1 MASENLLHPLAE
13 ALGTS
18 DEMLRLY
25 FAVIGL
31 VLLGIG
37 FHSKGERRG
46 SIAAPGWIMLG
57 FYFFLD
63 TPHYVEISDPVLI
76 LMSAAALPLSI
87 AVAVW
92 EVRTERERVD
102 EPALEWFRGCTFWA
116 AAPYLLVSWVPN
128 IAVAVV
134 WFTAWQ
140 GVIFLRASGVADL
153 SLGET
158 HVNYGDGSIGLFS
171 EFQGNPWLYL
181 EPLGEGG
188 FFIPI
193 LSEGGGSAGISIILA
208 CSALQSMI
216 VFVGALVALRGV
228 SWKLRARAFII
239 TLPVI
244 HLLNV
249 FRNGGIIYLD
259 MTYRDWHWF
268 NIGMFDF
275 AHSYAAKVG
284 SLVAMFAMAIVL
296 FELLPTMHS
305 HVLRLMEPMMKLRV
319 GWPTNR
325 KS

>member
-1 MASENLLHPLAE
+1 MASNNILHPLAE

-25 FAVIGL
+25 CAIIGL
-31 VLLGIG
+31 VLLGLG
-37 FHSKGERRG
+37 FHSKSDRRG

-63 TPHYVEISDPVLI
+63 TPHYVEIEDPVLI

-87 AVAVW
+87 AIAVW
-92 EVRTERERVD
+92 EVRTEREGTD
-102 EPALEWFRGCTFWA
+102 EPALVWFRGCTFWA
-116 AAPYLLVSWVPN
+116 ATPYLLVSWVPN
-128 IAVAVV
+128 MAMAVV
-134 WFTAWQ
+134 WITAWQ
-140 GVIFLRASGVADL
+140 GIFFLRISGVADL
-153 SLGET
+153 SLGEAR
-158 HVNYGDGSIGLFS
+158 VNYADGSSGLFS

-188 FFIPI
+188 FYIPI
-193 LSEGGGSAGISIILA
+193 LTESGGSAGISIIFA

-244 HLLNV
+244 HLLNT
-249 FRNGGIIYLD
+249 FRNAGIIYLD
-259 MTYRDWHWF
+259 MTYREWNWF
-268 NIGMFDF
+268 DIGMFDF
-275 AHSYAAKVG
+275 AHSYAAKFG

-296 FELLPTMHS
+296 FELLPTLHS
-305 HVLRLMEPMMKLRV
+305 HVLRLMEPIMKMFTRASTAE
-319 GWPTNR
+319 P
-325 KS
+325 